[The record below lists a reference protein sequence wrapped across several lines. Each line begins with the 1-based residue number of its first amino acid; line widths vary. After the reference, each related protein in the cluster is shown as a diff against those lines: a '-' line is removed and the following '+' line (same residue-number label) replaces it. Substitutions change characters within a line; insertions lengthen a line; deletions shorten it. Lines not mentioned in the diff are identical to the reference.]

1 MVILKSL
8 LSMGFGPSR
17 FSTASLKG
25 NTSTVLRSLAMLMST
40 QAMSRQTL
48 TKSLELV
55 TAGPVRVDQGAV
67 MTETPRP
74 LVVMLA
80 WMLAKKKHINKYCEF
95 YVRRGCDVLTINIT
109 PWQLLW
115 PVSGSQVV
123 ADEVLHFLHKNK
135 SCQPLYLHGFSVGGY
150 VWGEVMVKMKQDLPR
165 YQPVIDRIVGQ
176 AWDSAADV
184 TEIQV
189 GLPLAVFPR
198 NPIMRMA
205 LSKYIAY
212 HLKAFDEEA
221 TSHYIRSSQM
231 FHTSLVHSPALLLL
245 SKTDPVGSLASNLRL
260 KETWES
266 MGIKVSWKCWDDSK
280 HVSHYLKYKEEYI
293 KTLENFWDS
302 LNLTKKSQQEENQ
315 AEQREVQREKFQ
327 AKL

>member
-1 MVILKSL
+1 MMRRKFAFL
-8 LSMGFGPSR
+8 
-17 FSTASLKG
+17 ASL
-25 NTSTVLRSLAMLMST
+25 NQM
-40 QAMSRQTL
+40 
-48 TKSLELV
+48 
-55 TAGPVRVDQGAV
+55 
-67 MTETPRP
+67 
-74 LVVMLA
+74 
-80 WMLAKKKHINKYCEF
+80 
-95 YVRRGCDVLTINIT
+95 
-109 PWQLLW
+109 
-115 PVSGSQVV
+115 
-123 ADEVLHFLHKNK
+123 
-135 SCQPLYLHGFSVGGY
+135 
-150 VWGEVMVKMKQDLPR
+150 
-165 YQPVIDRIVGQ
+165 IVGQ

-266 MGIKVSWKCWDDSK
+266 MGIKSVAAIKQYYCGSVVVQINTTRGQCVSYCCQALRSSCW
-280 HVSHYLKYKEEYI
+280 HVI
-293 KTLENFWDS
+293 TRAW
-302 LNLTKKSQQEENQ
+302 Q
-315 AEQREVQREKFQ
+315 
-327 AKL
+327 